1 MRQDIEKLGSFFNI
15 SPFFILLPH
24 RMFAVTLKKNFPE
37 TSKEVMKRDMSL
49 DSRLG
54 DTHSNKRNISNVMI
68 GEESFVPWIAA
79 FSFLLQ
85 AFIYEKW
92 PTNRWGQD

>member
-1 MRQDIEKLGSFFNI
+1 
-15 SPFFILLPH
+15 
-24 RMFAVTLKKNFPE
+24 
-37 TSKEVMKRDMSL
+37 MSL

-68 GEESFVPWIAA
+68 GEESYVPWIAA

-85 AFIYEKW
+85 AFTYEKW